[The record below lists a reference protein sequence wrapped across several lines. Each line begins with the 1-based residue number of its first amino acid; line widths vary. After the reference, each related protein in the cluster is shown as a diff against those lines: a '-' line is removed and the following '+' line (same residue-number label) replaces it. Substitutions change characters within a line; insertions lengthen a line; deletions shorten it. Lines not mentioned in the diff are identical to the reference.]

1 MALFIAHL
9 VITAGF
15 LLIIANLVKGIHI
28 EGWRPALIGAFLLG
42 LANALVRPVMI
53 LLTLPLTVVT
63 FGLFLLVVNG
73 ITLRFAASLTPGAKI
88 DGCGAAIVGSVLL
101 SLLNFA
107 IDAVLGPTW
116 SG

>member
-1 MALFIAHL
+1 M
-9 VITAGF
+9 
-15 LLIIANLVKGIHI
+15 ANLVEGIHI
-28 EGWRPALIGAFLLG
+28 DGWGAALLGALLLG

-53 LLTLPLTVVT
+53 LLTLPFTVVT

-73 ITLRFAASLTPGAKI
+73 ITLRVAASLTPGAKI
-88 DGCGAAIVGSVLL
+88 DGCGAAIIGSILL
-101 SLLNFA
+101 SVLNFA